1 MKNIVSLYVE
11 EPSLLGD
18 KAISDTFDFLLHRIT
33 EEIKEPSSIKIG
45 NMLPPS
51 VHYKELKQFQRTL
64 RKVLDILYYKSIL
77 SQKLTENL
85 FFLASIY
92 FWAKY
97 TKTNS
102 EIQEYYNNMLKD
114 ADVVIFAGGGIFQH
128 SYMQLWRGIYPVIE
142 YCKKHKIP
150 VYFNAIG
157 IEKPSVFIE
166 HLLYKYLLNQKCVKA
181 VTTRDDINYLKGLV
195 QNKKMCKQ
203 ILDPALWAQECYT
216 VKKADSDLIGIGII
230 RPKIFSDSELMFC
243 CKDAE
248 NMQLNIIKEIDRR
261 GYKWELFCN
270 GSDVDYEFGLKLL
283 KILNKPANLIAPK
296 PTDADQLVNR
306 IKTYKAVA
314 ASRLHANIIATSLG
328 IPTVGIVWN
337 KKLTRF
343 SEFIQTA
350 STFITPDK
358 FNDSIYIVNQLEIA
372 MKQGLNRDRINFLKE
387 DSYNT
392 MKNILTKILTKK

>member
-1 MKNIVSLYVE
+1 M
-11 EPSLLGD
+11 
-18 KAISDTFDFLLHRIT
+18 
-33 EEIKEPSSIKIG
+33 
-45 NMLPPS
+45 
-51 VHYKELKQFQRTL
+51 
-64 RKVLDILYYKSIL
+64 
-77 SQKLTENL
+77 
-85 FFLASIY
+85 
-92 FWAKY
+92 
-97 TKTNS
+97 
-102 EIQEYYNNMLKD
+102 
-114 ADVVIFAGGGIFQH
+114 
-128 SYMQLWRGIYPVIE
+128 
-142 YCKKHKIP
+142 
-150 VYFNAIG
+150 
-157 IEKPSVFIE
+157 
-166 HLLYKYLLNQKCVKA
+166 
-181 VTTRDDINYLKGLV
+181 
-195 QNKKMCKQ
+195 
-203 ILDPALWAQECYT
+203 
-216 VKKADSDLIGIGII
+216 
-230 RPKIFSDSELMFC
+230 
-243 CKDAE
+243 
-248 NMQLNIIKEIDRR
+248 
-261 GYKWELFCN
+261 
-270 GSDVDYEFGLKLL
+270 DYEFGLKLL